1 MHAQEEVKRS
11 VHVYY
16 YYAQDITPS
25 KHGYAEMY

>member
-11 VHVYY
+11 VHVY